1 MPDPIFT
8 FAFVVATL
16 IGALFHLI
24 IGGDARRLAF
34 FLVASWLGFAMG
46 QALGNSMDI
55 QLLMIGQLRMFAAST
70 GALFALFIAYIFTSN
85 RADGRATR

>member
-8 FAFVVATL
+8 FAFVISTL

-34 FLVASWLGFAMG
+34 FLVASWIGFGMG

-55 QLLMIGQLRMFAAST
+55 QLLMIGQLRMFSAST
-70 GALFALFIAYIFTSN
+70 GALFALFIAYIFTSG
-85 RADGRATR
+85 RTDGRATR